1 MAAVTHSRF
10 ITSRAPG
17 PGRAG
22 AIVAVALH
30 VAVAAFLL
38 SYEPARQALLAPAP
52 IMVEFIAPPK
62 IEKPKPEPPVELPK
76 PKPALKQVERR
87 VEPPPILTAPADAP
101 SPIVAPPP
109 ALVPPAPAEVFAP
122 PGPPASASAPLPVTQ
137 PIFNAD
143 YLDNPAPPYPS
154 VARRNGEQGRVILRV
169 LVNTSGSAEEI
180 EVRTSS
186 GFARLDDAARETV
199 RRWKF
204 VPARRGPQP
213 VAAWVLI
220 PLSFR
225 LEG

>member
-1 MAAVTHSRF
+1 
-10 ITSRAPG
+10 
-17 PGRAG
+17 
-22 AIVAVALH
+22 
-30 VAVAAFLL
+30 
-38 SYEPARQALLAPAP
+38 
-52 IMVEFIAPPK
+52 MVEFIAPPK

-76 PKPALKQVERR
+76 PKPALKRVERR

-101 SPIVAPPP
+101 SPIVAPAP
-109 ALVPPAPAEVFAP
+109 APTPPAPVEITAAPGPTTAP
-122 PGPPASASAPLPVTQ
+122 PAPVAMTQ
-137 PIFNAD
+137 PLFNAD

-186 GFARLDDAARETV
+186 GFARLDEAARETV